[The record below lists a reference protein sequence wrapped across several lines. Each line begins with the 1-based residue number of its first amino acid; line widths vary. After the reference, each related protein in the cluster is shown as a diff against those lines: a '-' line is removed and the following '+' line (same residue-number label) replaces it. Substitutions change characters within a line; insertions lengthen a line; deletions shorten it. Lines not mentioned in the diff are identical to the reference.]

1 MTAPTRYRIA
11 DNQTQRTLGGN
22 ILVVDPDGP
31 LIEYKHFAS
40 LMTTQP
46 APLSKTVILVSGF
59 ARAGKDTF
67 ADGLLDRVDQRQIH
81 RVNQSRPDTRGLIFY
96 KTSFAYSLKSA
107 ANEYL
112 KSTEQHNPD
121 LGLDFFDEQFKSTNR
136 DVLVALGRMSRSLNR
151 NIFAELTANR
161 IARRDFWRR
170 SDEVVVVPDWRYI
183 NELKVLTDILTPL
196 GWRVLT
202 VRIDTQ
208 GVEPANDEE
217 LQSLAEIRRE
227 VAVDFEY
234 RFAFNSRD
242 TVVDEGRNLA
252 DRLGL

>member
-31 LIEYKHFAS
+31 LIEYKHYQS

-46 APLSKTVILVSGF
+46 PPPSKTVILVSGF

-67 ADGLLDRVDQRQIH
+67 ADGLLDRVEQRRFNRPYDS
-81 RVNQSRPDTRGLIFY
+81 RVLDFY
-96 KTSFAYSLKSA
+96 KTSFAAPLKSA

-112 KSTEQHNPD
+112 KSTDQLD
-121 LGLDFFDEQFKSTNR
+121 SQAGLDFFDEQFKATNR
-136 DVLVALGRMSRSLNR
+136 EVLVALGRMSRSLNR

-161 IARRDFWRR
+161 IARRDFWNTR
-170 SDEVVVVPDWRYI
+170 DQVVVVPDWRYI

-196 GWRVLT
+196 GWRILT

-217 LQSLAEIRRE
+217 LQSLGEIRRE

-252 DRLGL
+252 DRLGF

>member
-1 MTAPTRYRIA
+1 
-11 DNQTQRTLGGN
+11 
-22 ILVVDPDGP
+22 
-31 LIEYKHFAS
+31 
-40 LMTTQP
+40 MTTQP
-46 APLSKTVILVSGF
+46 RDPSKTVLLVSGF

-67 ADGLLDRVDQRQIH
+67 ADGLLARVEQRRFSRTAAS
-81 RVNQSRPDTRGLIFY
+81 RVLDFY
-96 KTSFAYSLKSA
+96 KTSFANSLKSA

-112 KSTEQHNPD
+112 KSTDQLNSQA
-121 LGLDFFDEQFKSTNR
+121 GVDFFDEQFKATNR
-136 DVLVALGRMSRSLNR
+136 EVLVALGRMSRSLNQ

-161 IARRDFWRR
+161 IARRDFWNTR
-170 SDEVVVVPDWRYI
+170 DQVVVVPDWRYL

-202 VRIDTQ
+202 VRVDTQ